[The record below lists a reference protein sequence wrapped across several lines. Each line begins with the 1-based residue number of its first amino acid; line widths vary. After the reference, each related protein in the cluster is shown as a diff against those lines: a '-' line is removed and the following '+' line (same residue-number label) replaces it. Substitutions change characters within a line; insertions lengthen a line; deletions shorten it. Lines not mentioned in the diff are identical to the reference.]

1 MLKRVLIANRGE
13 IAARII
19 RECKD
24 NSVGSVAVYSQD
36 DANSLHVMLA
46 DKAVC
51 IGEPASS
58 KSYLNIGNIIEAAR
72 NTDCDAVHP
81 GFGFLSENAE
91 FARVCGEEHIKFIGP
106 SPEVISRLG
115 DKAEAK
121 RTMKAAGVP
130 VVPGSDGPVKD
141 ADEAK
146 KVAEGTGFPILIK
159 ASAGGGGRGMRIA
172 ESMEEVES
180 AYNGASMEAEK
191 CFGDG
196 DVYVEKLIKNP
207 RHVEFQILADSFGN
221 TVHLGE
227 RNCSIQRRNQKMLE
241 EAPDFSLSEEMRNAM
256 GSDAVKAAKACG
268 YENAGTVEFI
278 VDGDD
283 YYFIEMNT
291 RLQVEHPVTEMITG
305 INIVKEQLR
314 IAAGLPLEIKQEQVR
329 FKGHAIE
336 CRINAEDIF
345 SNFAPNPGHIS
356 FLHFP
361 LGNQVRVESGLYS
374 GCDISPFYDSMAAK
388 IIVHGSTRLI
398 AIRRMRRALEE
409 TIIKGVR
416 TTLPIQHLIMYNQE
430 FLRGNYNTGFI
441 DNNLDELL
449 RLYEKAGGK
458 DESIQ

>member
-24 NSVGSVAVYSQD
+24 NSVGSVAVYSQA

-146 KVAEGTGFPILIK
+146 KVAEK
-159 ASAGGGGRGMRIA
+159 RGA
-172 ESMEEVES
+172 T
-180 AYNGASMEAEK
+180 A
-191 CFGDG
+191 
-196 DVYVEKLIKNP
+196 KN
-207 RHVEFQILADSFGN
+207 
-221 TVHLGE
+221 
-227 RNCSIQRRNQKMLE
+227 CK
-241 EAPDFSLSEEMRNAM
+241 
-256 GSDAVKAAKACG
+256 
-268 YENAGTVEFI
+268 
-278 VDGDD
+278 
-283 YYFIEMNT
+283 T
-291 RLQVEHPVTEMITG
+291 R
-305 INIVKEQLR
+305 
-314 IAAGLPLEIKQEQVR
+314 
-329 FKGHAIE
+329 
-336 CRINAEDIF
+336 
-345 SNFAPNPGHIS
+345 
-356 FLHFP
+356 
-361 LGNQVRVESGLYS
+361 
-374 GCDISPFYDSMAAK
+374 
-388 IIVHGSTRLI
+388 
-398 AIRRMRRALEE
+398 
-409 TIIKGVR
+409 
-416 TTLPIQHLIMYNQE
+416 
-430 FLRGNYNTGFI
+430 
-441 DNNLDELL
+441 
-449 RLYEKAGGK
+449 
-458 DESIQ
+458 

>member
-1 MLKRVLIANRGE
+1 MLFR
-13 IAARII
+13 
-19 RECKD
+19 
-24 NSVGSVAVYSQD
+24 SGSVAVYSQA

-58 KSYLNIGNIIEAAR
+58 KSYLNIGNIIEAVR

-146 KVAEGTGFPILIK
+146 KVAEETGFPILIK

-241 EAPDFSLSEEMRNAM
+241 EAPDFSLS
-256 GSDAVKAAKACG
+256 
-268 YENAGTVEFI
+268 
-278 VDGDD
+278 
-283 YYFIEMNT
+283 
-291 RLQVEHPVTEMITG
+291 Q
-305 INIVKEQLR
+305 
-314 IAAGLPLEIKQEQVR
+314 
-329 FKGHAIE
+329 
-336 CRINAEDIF
+336 
-345 SNFAPNPGHIS
+345 
-356 FLHFP
+356 
-361 LGNQVRVESGLYS
+361 
-374 GCDISPFYDSMAAK
+374 
-388 IIVHGSTRLI
+388 
-398 AIRRMRRALEE
+398 
-409 TIIKGVR
+409 
-416 TTLPIQHLIMYNQE
+416 
-430 FLRGNYNTGFI
+430 
-441 DNNLDELL
+441 
-449 RLYEKAGGK
+449 
-458 DESIQ
+458 